1 MDILDSAKDMYS
13 LIKKLGNQDLLE
25 KMADLRD
32 EIFSLREENREL
44 KEKLSFRDDYNMV
57 FEGTC
62 YWNVKDGETKDGP
75 FCPTCWDKDRKAI
88 RMHSGRI
95 GTLYKGAPDNIY
107 LCHVCKSTIRKFAKD

>member
-1 MDILDSAKDMYS
+1 MDILDNAKDIYL
-13 LIKKLGNQDLLE
+13 LIKKIGNQDLLE

-44 KEKLSFRDDYNMV
+44 KEKLSRRDNYNMV

-62 YWNVKDGETKDGP
+62 YWDVKDDGTKDGP